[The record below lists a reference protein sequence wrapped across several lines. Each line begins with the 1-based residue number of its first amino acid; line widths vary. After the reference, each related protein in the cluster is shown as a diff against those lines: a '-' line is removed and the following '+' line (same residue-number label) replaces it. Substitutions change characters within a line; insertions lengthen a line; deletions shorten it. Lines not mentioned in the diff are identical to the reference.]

1 MRQRGSVGYMGRN
14 GWILNTN
21 MHHTTKCYF
30 AKQLETHSFLYPL
43 CILSLDNKVDEGKVT
58 EAKSEGRGVF
68 LKISADH
75 THFLKF

>member
-1 MRQRGSVGYMGRN
+1 MGRN

-68 LKISADH
+68 LKISPDH

>member
-1 MRQRGSVGYMGRN
+1 MRQRVLVGYMGRN

-30 AKQLETHSFLYPL
+30 AKLLETHSFLYPL
-43 CILSLDNKVDEGKVT
+43 CILNLDNKVYEGKVT

-68 LKISADH
+68 LKLFSPDH
-75 THFLKF
+75 THFLK